1 VAVTAVLRDSDAWR
15 RNLAVMA
22 QFHRSS
28 FRNQLLIGLQMPD
41 ATYVRDFKSWIDAG
55 RCVRKGETSIRIF
68 APRPWQRETA
78 VDEAGTLQ
86 IEQGVSFAAVPVFD
100 VSQTDS
106 IPGHPHSWQPPQ
118 RHAASGDE
126 SLAWTLWEAMLAH
139 ASALN
144 FTVSTSDSD
153 PLVRPAS
160 YGYYLHEAAAVWVRP
175 DRARAD
181 MAATLAHE
189 LAHAVTHAAC
199 AEMPRD
205 VREVVAE
212 SVAYAVCS
220 RFGLDMTLRS
230 VDYVAGWL
238 DDPEAFRMGMVAIH
252 DGAASLID
260 AIDAAMSDAGEL
272 ELAA

>member
-1 VAVTAVLRDSDAWR
+1 VAVTAVLRDSDAWH

-100 VSQTDS
+100 VSQTDP
-106 IPGHPHSWQPPQ
+106 IPGHPHPWQPPQ

-126 SLAWTLWEAMLAH
+126 SLAWTIWEAMLAH
-139 ASALN
+139 ASVLGII
-144 FTVSTSDSD
+144 VSTSDSD
-153 PLVRPAS
+153 PLARPAS

-252 DGAASLID
+252 DGTASLID

>member
-1 VAVTAVLRDSDAWR
+1 LKQV
-15 RNLAVMA
+15 
-22 QFHRSS
+22 H
-28 FRNQLLIGLQMPD
+28 
-41 ATYVRDFKSWIDAG
+41 ATYVRSFKSWIDAG

-100 VSQTDS
+100 VSQTDP
-106 IPGHPHSWQPPQ
+106 IPGHPHPWQPPA
-118 RHAASGDE
+118 RRAASGDE
-126 SLAWTLWEAMLAH
+126 SLAWTIWKAMLAH
-139 ASALN
+139 AGALHLIV
-144 FTVSTSDSD
+144 TTSESD
-153 PLVRPAS
+153 PLARSAS
-160 YGYYLHEAAAVWVRP
+160 YGCYLHDAAAIWVRP

-189 LAHAVTHAAC
+189 LAHTVTHDAA
-199 AEMPRD
+199 AAMTRD

-220 RFGLDMTLRS
+220 RFGLDLSLRA
-230 VDYVAGWL
+230 VDDVAGWGHPQGH
-238 DDPEAFRMGMVAIH
+238 DPDSCRVGMAAIH
-252 DGAASLID
+252 DGAAALID
-260 AIDAAMSDAGEL
+260 AIQAAMTDAGEI